1 LDERVLVRSEGDQEA
16 EKVVEVLEVEGV
28 GEGTRFNDE
37 QTLKGMYDFLNLFP
51 LVRELLNFSQVAHQ
65 DLIDPFVL
73 LDEDEEQVVSSLSDF
88 GLNATTLTFSSER
101 RAMACSR
108 S

>member
-1 LDERVLVRSEGDQEA
+1 
-16 EKVVEVLEVEGV
+16 
-28 GEGTRFNDE
+28 
-37 QTLKGMYDFLNLFP
+37 MYDFLNLFP

-65 DLIDPFVL
+65 DLVDPFVL
-73 LDEDEEQVVSSLSDF
+73 LDEDKEQVVSSLSDF

-101 RAMACSR
+101 RTMACSR